1 MQQISLYE
9 ESVRLDLVNENSAWN
24 EFKKRSE
31 SDCLIL
37 LVPSEKKHADVHNA
51 EEGNVLLLTPS
62 TTTNSTHSHY
72 NKHYNY

>member
-1 MQQISLYE
+1 VQQISLYE
-9 ESVRLDLVNENSAWN
+9 ESVRLDLVNENAAWC

-51 EEGNVLLLTPS
+51 EEGTALPLLLVPVDP
-62 TTTNSTHSHY
+62 
-72 NKHYNY
+72 